1 MFSFGEKIKIQIF
14 GQSHSDSL
22 GVVIDGLPAGEKI
35 DMDALSEF
43 LQRRAPGRN
52 EHSTMRKEPDAPE
65 FISGLVDGKTCG
77 APICAVIHNKD
88 TRSGDYAKIADIPRP
103 GHSDYPAFVKYGG
116 HNDIRGGGQFSARL
130 TAALCI
136 AGGIIGQLL
145 EKRGIYAGAHVLEIH
160 GVRDENFDPVSVD
173 KEILKDVGAKDF
185 PVINDEKG
193 KLMRREILSAQ
204 EKKDSVGGIVELAVV
219 GLPVGLGSH
228 MFGGIENRIAAA
240 MFAVPALKGIEF
252 GAGFSVASLYG
263 SENNDSYFY
272 DNDGNVKTRT
282 NNSGGVLGGMTTGM
296 PLLLRAAFKPTP
308 SIAAKQ
314 ESVSLSGRI
323 GAELEIVGRHD
334 PCVVPRTVPCVEA
347 AALIALGDM
356 IL

>member
-14 GQSHSDSL
+14 GQSHSDSI

-35 DMDALSEF
+35 DMDALSAF
-43 LQRRAPGRN
+43 LKRRAPGRN
-52 EHSTMRKEPDAPE
+52 EHSTMRKEPDIPD

-77 APICAVIHNKD
+77 APVCAVIQNKD
-88 TRSGDYAKIADIPRP
+88 TRSGDYTFLADIPRP

-136 AGGIIGQLL
+136 AGGIFAQLL
-145 EKRGIYAGAHVLEIH
+145 EKKEIYAGAHIQEIH
-160 GVRDENFDPVSVD
+160 GIKDESFNPVSVSKD
-173 KEILKDVGAKDF
+173 ILKTVTAKDF
-185 PVINDEKG
+185 PVIDDEKG

-204 EKKDSVGGIVELAVV
+204 EKRDSVGGIIELAVV
-219 GLPVGLGSH
+219 GLPVGVGSH

-240 MFAVPALKGIEF
+240 MFAVPAVKGIEF
-252 GAGFSVASLYG
+252 GAGFSAANLYG
-263 SENNDSYFY
+263 SENNDSYYF
-272 DNDGNVKTRT
+272 DGGVKTKT

-296 PLLLRAAFKPTP
+296 PLLMRVAFKPTP

-314 ESVSLSGRI
+314 ESVSLSEKKN
-323 GAELEIVGRHD
+323 AVLEIVGRHD
-334 PCVVPRTVPCVEA
+334 PCVVPRAVPCAES